1 MSDPFTTANAALFQA
16 AGCVDSTV
24 TNGATAYARRAL
36 LSRDVEYADL
46 TSGTSMRVDTVQFP
60 RCGGLR
66 PKVSTI
72 TIGAVVYVLEQ
83 RLSDDGYAETWRA
96 KA

>member
-1 MSDPFTTANAALFQA
+1 MADPFDTADTAIFGRSPAASA
-16 AGCVDSTV
+16 TV
-24 TNGATAYARRAL
+24 TNGATTYTRRAL
-36 LSRDVEYADL
+36 LSRDVEYVDL
-46 TSGTSMRVDTVQFP
+46 TSQTSVRVDTVQFP

-72 TIGAVVYVLEQ
+72 TIDSTVYVLEQ
-83 RLSDDGYAETWRA
+83 RIADDGYCETWRV

>member
-1 MSDPFTTANAALFQA
+1 
-16 AGCVDSTV
+16 
-24 TNGATAYARRAL
+24 
-36 LSRDVEYADL
+36 
-46 TSGTSMRVDTVQFP
+46 MRVDTVQFP

-72 TIGAVVYVLEQ
+72 TIAGTVYTLEQ
-83 RLSDDGYAETWRA
+83 RLADDGYCETWRV

>member
-1 MSDPFTTANAALFQA
+1 MSDPFTDADAVLFATAP
-16 AGCVDSTV
+16 CVDSTI
-24 TNGATAYARRAL
+24 TNGATTYTRRAL
-36 LSRDVEYADL
+36 LSRNVEYVDL
-46 TSGTSMRVDTVQFP
+46 TSNTSVRVDTVQFP

-72 TIGAVVYVLEQ
+72 TIGGTVYFLEQ
-83 RLSDDGYAETWRA
+83 RLADDGYAETWRV

>member
-16 AGCVDSTV
+16 AGCVDSTI
-24 TNGATAYARRAL
+24 TNGATTYTRRAL
-36 LSRDVEYADL
+36 LSRNVEYVDL
-46 TSGTSMRVDTVQFP
+46 TTNVSMRVDTVQFP
-60 RCGGLR
+60 RVGSLR

-72 TIGAVVYVLEQ
+72 TIAGTVYILEQ
-83 RLSDDGYAETWRA
+83 RLGDDGYAETWRV

>member
-24 TNGATAYARRAL
+24 TNGATTYARRAV

-46 TSGTSMRVDTVQFP
+46 TSGVSMRVDTVQFP

-72 TIGAVVYVLEQ
+72 TIGATVYVLEQ
-83 RLSDDGYAETWRA
+83 RLSDDGYAETWRV

>member
-1 MSDPFTTANAALFQA
+1 M
-16 AGCVDSTV
+16 
-24 TNGATAYARRAL
+24 TNGATTYTRRAV

-46 TSGTSMRVDTVQFP
+46 TSNTSMRVDTVQFP

-72 TIGAVVYVLEQ
+72 TISGTVYVLEQ
-83 RLSDDGYAETWRA
+83 RLADDGYCETWRV

>member
-1 MSDPFTTANAALFQA
+1 MADPFDTADATIFGRSPAAA
-16 AGCVDSTV
+16 ATV
-24 TNGATAYARRAL
+24 TNGATTYTRRAV

-46 TSGTSMRVDTVQFP
+46 SSGTSMRVDTVQFP

-72 TIGAVVYVLEQ
+72 TIGSTVYVLEQ
-83 RLSDDGYAETWRA
+83 RIADDGYCETWRI